1 MKNKISKIILTSLCA
16 LFFSACVNDS
26 SSSKE
31 DTKAKTIQDLE
42 DKGQIAVLNR
52 STSIKGPDT
61 NNNNIRDDI
70 DKYISSLNI
79 TLEQKKAVEQFARNM
94 QDTLLVDVTNVIEL
108 RSVDKKS
115 DLAINCLFTLFPY
128 PNRGNMITSIESK
141 TANTKQRAMKYI
153 LYNNALSGS
162 VSRLSSGDTCEK

>member
-1 MKNKISKIILTSLCA
+1 MKNKISKIIFTSLCA

-31 DTKAKTIQDLE
+31 DTKAKTIQELE
-42 DKGQIAVLNR
+42 DKGQIAVLDR

-79 TLEQKKAVEQFARNM
+79 TLEQKKAVEQLARNM
-94 QDTLLVDVTNVIEL
+94 QDSLLVDVTNAREL
-108 RSVDKKS
+108 RRVSRKAM
-115 DLAINCLFTLFPY
+115 LAINCLSLTFTFPDK
-128 PNRGNMITSIESK
+128 GNMITSIESK

-153 LYNNALSGS
+153 LYSNALSGS
-162 VSRLSSGDTCEK
+162 VLRLPSGDTCEK